1 MESSRDDFV
10 IAIRSA
16 FLRKGT
22 QQRFSLLGLI
32 LFSIIFLILG
42 GLNFKAIDYV
52 KIGIKEIAYRSS
64 FIVTIPEN
72 IIKNS
77 FTKVSDHFNH
87 YDQYTILQNELQKLK
102 SLDLS
107 KKIMKYENTEL
118 KRLIDDYFIKD
129 NQIFVKVLTDKK
141 SPFLKSIIINKG
153 SKNKIKMGM
162 VALDENYLI
171 GRVIE
176 VNYLT
181 SRVLLISDINSKIP
195 VTILP
200 LNIEAIMT
208 GFGRQK
214 GRLQYIKDERLVN
227 KSDKELMVVTSGS
240 GGIFKSGI
248 LIGKI
253 NPINIIDG
261 GEILV
266 NFFKDFSQL
275 KYVKILSYK
284 KEEIKFDENNKI
296 TFEKNDGIITKI
308 KDQKKNINMLLQQNI
323 ISEEI
328 RSKLEEK
335 NTQLNIK
342 LINVQKQLKEQNKK
356 NKNIQIE
363 KEDIK
368 FLKLNLLYG
377 HKCRRTFLKSKLY
390 KISTPEYKACVLS
403 KGIINDNY

>member
-16 FLRKGT
+16 FLKKGA

-42 GLNFKAIDYV
+42 SLNFKGIDYV
-52 KIGIKEIAYRSS
+52 KTSIKEIAYRAS
-64 FIVTIPEN
+64 FVVTIPEN

-77 FTKVSDHFNH
+77 FIKVSDHFNH
-87 YDQYTILQNELQKLK
+87 YDQYIIIQNELKKLEV
-102 SLDLS
+102 LDLS
-107 KKIMKYENTEL
+107 KKIMEYENTEL

-129 NQIFVKVLTDKK
+129 NQVFAKVLSDKN

-153 SKNKIKMGM
+153 SKNNIKIGM
-162 VALDENYLI
+162 VAEDDSYLI

-195 VTILP
+195 VTIEP

-214 GRLQYIKDERLVN
+214 GKLQYIENEKLIKKGDE
-227 KSDKELMVVTSGS
+227 ELIVVTSGS

-248 LIGKI
+248 PIGKI
-253 NPINIIDG
+253 DQANGLDNS
-261 GEILV
+261 EITI
-266 NFFKDFSQL
+266 NFFKDLSQL
-275 KYVKILSYK
+275 KYAKISSYK
-284 KEEIKFDENNKI
+284 KEEMQLDANKKT
-296 TFEKNDGIITKI
+296 TFEINDEVITKV
-308 KDQKKNINMLLQQNI
+308 KSQKIDIDMLQQQNF

-335 NTQLNIK
+335 NAKLKMK
-342 LINVQKQLKEQNKK
+342 LINTQKQLEDQKK
-356 NKNIQIE
+356 KSEKIQIE
-363 KEDIK
+363 KENIK
-368 FLKLNLLYG
+368 FLKLNLLHG
-377 HKCRRTFLKSKLY
+377 HKCRRTLLRAKLF
-390 KISTPEYKACVLS
+390 KVGSPEYRACVLN
-403 KGIINDNY
+403 KEIVDDNN

>member
-16 FLRKGT
+16 FLKKGT

-42 GLNFKAIDYV
+42 GLNFKGIDYV
-52 KIGIKEIAYRSS
+52 KTSIKEIAYRAS
-64 FIVTIPEN
+64 FVVTIPEN

-77 FTKVSDHFNH
+77 FIKVSDHFNH
-87 YDQYTILQNELQKLK
+87 YDQYIIIQNELKKLEV
-102 SLDLS
+102 LDLS
-107 KKIMKYENTEL
+107 KKIMEYENTEL

-129 NQIFVKVLTDKK
+129 NQVFAKVLNDKN

-153 SKNKIKMGM
+153 SKNNIKIGM
-162 VALDENYLI
+162 VAEDDSYLI

-195 VTILP
+195 VTIEP
-200 LNIEAIMT
+200 LNIEAIMI

-214 GRLQYIKDERLVN
+214 GKLQYIENEKLIKKGDE
-227 KSDKELMVVTSGS
+227 ELIVVTSGS

-248 LIGKI
+248 PIGKI
-253 NPINIIDG
+253 DQANGLDNS
-261 GEILV
+261 EITI
-266 NFFKDFSQL
+266 NFFKDLSQL
-275 KYVKILSYK
+275 KYAKISSYK
-284 KEEIKFDENNKI
+284 KEEMQLDANKKT
-296 TFEKNDGIITKI
+296 TFEINDEVITRVKSQKI
-308 KDQKKNINMLLQQNI
+308 DIDMLQQQNL

-335 NTQLNIK
+335 NAKLKIK
-342 LINVQKQLKEQNKK
+342 LINTQKKLEDQKK
-356 NKNIQIE
+356 KSREIQIGE
-363 KEDIK
+363 EDIK

-377 HKCRRTFLKSKLY
+377 HKCRRTLLRANLFKVGS
-390 KISTPEYKACVLS
+390 PEYRACVLN
-403 KGIINDNY
+403 KEIADDNN

>member
-16 FLRKGT
+16 FLKKGT

-42 GLNFKAIDYV
+42 GLNFKGIDYV
-52 KIGIKEIAYRSS
+52 KTSIKEIAYRAS
-64 FIVTIPEN
+64 FVVTIPEN

-77 FTKVSDHFNH
+77 FIKASDHFNH
-87 YDQYTILQNELQKLK
+87 YDKYTIIQNELQKLK

-107 KKIMKYENTEL
+107 KKIMQYENTEL
-118 KRLIDDYFIKD
+118 KRLIEDYFIKD
-129 NQIFVKVLTDKK
+129 NQIFAKVLTDKK

-153 SKNKIKMGM
+153 TKNKIKMGM

-195 VTILP
+195 VTIEP
-200 LNIEAIMT
+200 LNIEAIMS

-214 GRLQYIKDERLVN
+214 GKVQYIENEKLIKRGDE
-227 KSDKELMVVTSGS
+227 ELIVVTSGS

-248 LIGKI
+248 PIGKI
-253 NPINIIDG
+253 DQANGLDND
-261 GEILV
+261 EITI
-266 NFFKDFSQL
+266 NFFKDLSQL

-284 KEEIKFDENNKI
+284 KEELQLDANNKA
-296 TFEKNDGIITKI
+296 TFEMNDEVITKV
-308 KDQKKNINMLLQQNI
+308 KSQKIDIDMLQQQNI

-335 NTQLNIK
+335 NTKLKIK
-342 LINVQKQLKEQNKK
+342 LVNTQKQLEDQKK
-356 NKNIQIE
+356 KSEKIQIE
-363 KEDIK
+363 KENIK

-377 HKCRRTFLKSKLY
+377 HKCRRTLLRAKLF
-390 KISTPEYKACVLS
+390 KVGSPEYRACVLN
-403 KGIINDNY
+403 KEIADDNN

>member
-1 MESSRDDFV
+1 METSRDDFV

-16 FLRKGT
+16 FLKKGT

-42 GLNFKAIDYV
+42 GLNFKGIDYV
-52 KIGIKEIAYRSS
+52 KTSIKEIAYRAS
-64 FIVTIPEN
+64 FVVTIPEN

-77 FTKVSDHFNH
+77 FIKASDHFNH
-87 YDQYTILQNELQKLK
+87 YDKYTIIQNELQKLK

-107 KKIMKYENTEL
+107 KKIMQYENTEL
-118 KRLIDDYFIKD
+118 KRLIEDYFIKD
-129 NQIFVKVLTDKK
+129 NQIFAKVLTDKK

-195 VTILP
+195 VTIQP
-200 LNIEAIMT
+200 LNIEAIMS
-208 GFGRQK
+208 GFVGQQGK
-214 GRLQYIKDERLVN
+214 LQYIKNERLIN
-227 KSDKELMVVTSGS
+227 KSDKELIVVTSGS

-248 LIGKI
+248 PIGKI
-253 NPINIIDG
+253 DSLNDQDSN
-261 GEILV
+261 EITI

-284 KEEIKFDENNKI
+284 KEEIQLDAKNKT
-296 TFEKNDGIITKI
+296 TFEMNDEVITKV
-308 KDQKKNINMLLQQNI
+308 KSQKIDIDMLRQQNLI
-323 ISEEI
+323 TEEI
-328 RSKLEEK
+328 RNKLEEK
-335 NTQLNIK
+335 NNKLNIK
-342 LINVQKQLKEQNKK
+342 LINTQKQLEEQKKK
-356 NKNIQIE
+356 NKKIQIE
-363 KEDIK
+363 EGDIK
-368 FLKLNLLYG
+368 FLKLNLVYG

-390 KISTPEYKACVLS
+390 KINTPEYRACVLS
-403 KGIINDNY
+403 KGVLNDND

>member
-16 FLRKGT
+16 FLKKGT

-42 GLNFKAIDYV
+42 GLNFKGIDYV
-52 KIGIKEIAYRSS
+52 KTGIKEIAYRAS
-64 FIVTIPEN
+64 FVVSIPEK

-77 FTKVSDHFNH
+77 FIKVSDHFSH
-87 YDQYTILQNELQKLK
+87 YDQYIIIQNELKKLEV
-102 SLDLS
+102 LDLS
-107 KKIMKYENTEL
+107 KKIMEYENTEL

-129 NQIFVKVLTDKK
+129 NQVFAKVLSDKN
-141 SPFLKSIIINKG
+141 SPFLRSIIINKG
-153 SKNKIKMGM
+153 SKNNIKMGM
-162 VALDENYLI
+162 VVEDDSYLI

-195 VTILP
+195 VTIEP
-200 LNIEAIMT
+200 LNIEAIMI

-214 GRLQYIKDERLVN
+214 GKLQYIENEKLIKKGDE
-227 KSDKELMVVTSGS
+227 ELIVVTSGS

-248 LIGKI
+248 PIGKI
-253 NPINIIDG
+253 DQANGLDNS
-261 GEILV
+261 EITI
-266 NFFKDFSQL
+266 NFFKDLSQL
-275 KYVKILSYK
+275 KYAKISSYK
-284 KEEIKFDENNKI
+284 KEEMQLDANKKT
-296 TFEKNDGIITKI
+296 TFEINDEVITNLKNQKI
-308 KDQKKNINMLLQQNI
+308 DIDMLQQQNL

-335 NTQLNIK
+335 NAKLKIK
-342 LINVQKQLKEQNKK
+342 LINTQKQLEDQKK
-356 NKNIQIE
+356 KSREIQIGE
-363 KEDIK
+363 EDIK

-377 HKCRRTFLKSKLY
+377 HKCRRTLLRAKLF
-390 KISTPEYKACVLS
+390 KVGSPEYRACVLN
-403 KGIINDNY
+403 KEIVDDKN